1 MVQIPKTTMITILAA
16 VKMLSRYPCTTGYYM
31 SSAEMV
37 SIPPFLYYSL
47 ANQYYI
53 KEEVF
58 ILNLPTLIAT
68 PGQLPINGVQGAL
81 FPLSYTPQQLI
92 NITPSTEFT
101 KFTNTF
107 LSLLKLDW

>member
-1 MVQIPKTTMITILAA
+1 MITIFAA
-16 VKMLSRYPCTTGYYM
+16 VKMLSRYPCTAGYYL

-37 SIPPFLYYSL
+37 IPPFLYYSV

-68 PGQLPINGVQGAL
+68 PDQLPNNGVQGAL

-101 KFTNTF
+101 KFTK
-107 LSLLKLDW
+107 LSFHC